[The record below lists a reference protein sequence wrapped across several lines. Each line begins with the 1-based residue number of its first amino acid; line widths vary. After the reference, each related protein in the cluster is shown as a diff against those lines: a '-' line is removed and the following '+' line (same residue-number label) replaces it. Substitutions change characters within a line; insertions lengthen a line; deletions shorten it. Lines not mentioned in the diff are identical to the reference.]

1 MDGHAVRRLVW
12 ATVLAAAL
20 VVGAVALPSYAKGH
34 RQGTLQSK
42 MDARKQRS
50 LEARPHVDPPGT
62 PPHNHNDPK
71 TKNAVSRAGETG
83 KDVRDPSTFLTR
95 ARAGSAVAAQ
105 RKMQEP
111 TLSHV
116 RVMQKRLEHPQ
127 DRYAMANGCY
137 RLGGQE
143 IYFKPTDLG
152 QYLLY
157 TTDRQ
162 FLVNGGK
169 RGGAE
174 RRDDLDGPAAGARLH
189 VHQRRPA
196 ARARRQRHLPAHEDH
211 GLRRLP
217 GGGRRRLGQAARR
230 RDVVPGGAGV
240 RRRAHPRH
248 GLRVPRRRRALR
260 QAVGPVRCAV
270 RPGRL
275 PRPHRHRRVRRRA
288 RGRAVRRSR
297 TTTRSAG
304 RRSRTGRRPTR

>member
-1 MDGHAVRRLVW
+1 
-12 ATVLAAAL
+12 
-20 VVGAVALPSYAKGH
+20 
-34 RQGTLQSK
+34 
-42 MDARKQRS
+42 MDARKQRT

-95 ARAGSAVAAQ
+95 ARARSAVAAQ

-111 TLSHV
+111 TLAHV

-137 RLGGQE
+137 RLGGQK

-169 RGGAE
+169 LAAPSDATIWTARPRKHGFTFTNAGKPLVLGGNA
-174 RRDDLDGPAAGARLH
+174 H
-189 VHQRRPA
+189 V
-196 ARARRQRHLPAHEDH
+196 PAHEDQ
-211 GLRRLP
+211 GLRHLP

-230 RDVVPGGAGV
+230 RDVVPGSAGV

-248 GLRVPRRRRALR
+248 GLRVPRR
-260 QAVGPVRCAV
+260 
-270 RPGRL
+270 
-275 PRPHRHRRVRRRA
+275 
-288 RGRAVRRSR
+288 
-297 TTTRSAG
+297 
-304 RRSRTGRRPTR
+304 

>member
-20 VVGAVALPSYAKGH
+20 VVGTIALPSYAKGH

-105 RKMQEP
+105 RKMKEP

-169 RGGAE
+169 VAAPSDATIWTAQPRGHGFTFTN
-174 RRDDLDGPAAGARLH
+174 AGKQL
-189 VHQRRPA
+189 
-196 ARARRQRHLPAHEDH
+196 RARRQRTPS
-211 GLRRLP
+211 GPRRP
-217 GGGRRRLGQAARR
+217 RAA
-230 RDVVPGGAGV
+230 PPT
-240 RRRAHPRH
+240 RRRASTS
-248 GLRVPRRRRALR
+248 RA
-260 QAVGPVRCAV
+260 
-270 RPGRL
+270 
-275 PRPHRHRRVRRRA
+275 
-288 RGRAVRRSR
+288 SR
-297 TTTRSAG
+297 TPA
-304 RRSRTGRRPTR
+304 